1 MEKKEE
7 EVKMRKERRLKRD
20 KRRKERMRKK
30 EVLEMRGLEE
40 GEEEGG
46 WETGE
51 EVTRISTSHVRPAS
65 EMEMRETHT
74 GLITFI
80 PAEGLGLIP
89 GVER

>member
-30 EVLEMRGLEE
+30 EVLEMR
-40 GEEEGG
+40 
-46 WETGE
+46 E

-80 PAEGLGLIP
+80 PTEGLGLIP